1 MLTIE
6 RFNVLAV
13 FHNLRKKPL
22 HYGVIELQIEL
33 NHFHVNPSRPVH
45 SWKLYWNKNLTQFFL
60 FVRDWD
66 GKG

>member
-45 SWKLYWNKNLTQFFL
+45 SWKLYWNKN
-60 FVRDWD
+60 
-66 GKG
+66 